1 MMPNRWAAVWT
12 GVLWLALAP
21 AALAQREPRIGYV
34 YPAGG
39 QQGTTLEATLG
50 GQSLDGTARV
60 LFSGTGLRASVLRH
74 DRQLTPKEQ
83 DEIEKRLY
91 ALQQKRRQGGGLT
104 AEEERQAAEIR
115 VTLTG
120 FGRRLSNPALNEFVT
135 IRVEVAPDAEPGPRE
150 IRLGT
155 PIGLSNPLAFHVGR
169 LPEVSRKDWKNIPKA
184 RNSMDPELDPSPVE
198 TRITLPVVLNGQI
211 QPGGAGRYRFRAEKG
226 RTLAVVVSARELNP
240 YLADAVPGWF
250 QAALALYDT
259 MGKELAYR
267 DDDRFHPDPVLF
279 YESPADG
286 DVVLEI
292 RDALRRGREDFV
304 YRVAVGELPFVTG
317 LFPLGGPAGSRTTV
331 TVSGWNLAQAS
342 ATVDLRG
349 RAPGILPFSVQ
360 NRDRDSNRV
369 PFGVDTLPEI
379 LEREPNDSPDAAQSV
394 GLPVIINGR
403 LDRPGDVDVF
413 RVEGRAGSRLV
424 AEVMARRL
432 GSVVDSTL
440 RITDDSGRQI
450 AFNDDHADKGSGL
463 DTHHADSCLLIPVP
477 SDGPLYVHLA
487 DAQGKGGPANAYR
500 LRLSAPRPDFE
511 LRVVPSTVNV
521 RAGAC
526 APITVFALRRD
537 GYAGP
542 VALSLKDAPAG
553 FALAA
558 AEVPAGRDRVTL
570 TISAPPEALPDPL
583 ALRLEGR
590 AAIGGS
596 EVVRAAVPADDRMQA
611 FAYRH
616 LVPAQEWTVAVWGR
630 SPPGVPVRILTNV
643 PVRIQAGGTARVEVA
658 MPVSPQMGRVEF
670 EPVDAPDGIVLRESA
685 AERDRATLVLQADA
699 EKVKPG
705 TRGALVLRAFAEHS
719 PQSAREEPSATPR
732 RVPLGALPA
741 IPFEVVER

>member
-1 MMPNRWAAVWT
+1 MIPNRWAAVWS
-12 GVLWLALAP
+12 GALWLALAP
-21 AALAQREPRIGYV
+21 CALAQREPRIGYV

-39 QQGTTLEATLG
+39 RQGTTFEATLG

-60 LFSGTGLRASVLRH
+60 LFSGTGLHASVLRH
-74 DRQLTPKEQ
+74 DRQLTPREQ
-83 DEIEKRLY
+83 DEMEKRLY
-91 ALQQKRRQGGGLT
+91 ALQQKRRQGGGLA
-104 AEEERQAAEIR
+104 AEEEREAAGIR
-115 VTLTG
+115 VKLTG
-120 FGRRLSNPALNEFVT
+120 YGRRLSNPALNEFVT
-135 IRVEVAPDAEPGPRE
+135 IRVELAPDAEPGPRE

-169 LPEVSRKDWKNIPKA
+169 LPEVSKKDWKNVPRA
-184 RNSMDPELDPSPVE
+184 RNSMDPELDPSPNE
-198 TRITLPVVLNGQI
+198 THVTVPVVLNGQI
-211 QPGGAGRYRFRAEKG
+211 QPGGAERYRFRAEKG
-226 RTLAVVVSARELNP
+226 RGLAILVSARELNP

-250 QAALALYDT
+250 QAALTLYDAQ
-259 MGKELAYR
+259 GKELAYR
-267 DDDRFHPDPVLF
+267 DDDRFHPDPVLY
-279 YESPADG
+279 YEIPADG

-292 RDALRRGREDFV
+292 RDALHRGREDFV
-304 YRVAVGELPFVTG
+304 YRIAVGELPFVTG
-317 LFPLGGPAGSRTTV
+317 LFPLGGPAGSQAA
-331 TVSGWNLAQAS
+331 VSVAGWNLAQPT

-349 RAPGILPFSVQ
+349 RAPGVMPFFVR
-360 NRDRDSNRV
+360 NRELDSNRV
-369 PFGVDTLPEI
+369 PFAVDTLPET
-379 LEREPNDSPDAAQSV
+379 LEREPNDTPDAAQPV
-394 GLPVIINGR
+394 GLPVIVNGR

-413 RVEGRAGSRLV
+413 RFEGRAGSRLV

-432 GSVVDSTL
+432 GSAVDSTL
-440 RITDDSGRQI
+440 RITDDAGRPI
-450 AFNDDHADKGSGL
+450 AFNDDHEDKGSGL
-463 DTHHADSCLLIPVP
+463 DTHHADSYLLVTLPA
-477 SDGPLYVHLA
+477 DGPFFVHLG

-500 LRLSAPRPDFE
+500 LRLGAPRPDFE

-526 APITVFALRRD
+526 APITVYALRKD
-537 GYAGP
+537 GYTGP

-558 AEVPAGRDRVTL
+558 AEVPVGRERVTITL
-570 TISAPPEALPDPL
+570 SAPPEALPDPL
-583 ALRLEGR
+583 TLRLEGR
-590 AAIGGS
+590 AAIGGR

-630 SPPGVPVRILTNV
+630 SPPGVPVRILTDL
-643 PVRIQAGGTARVEVA
+643 PVLIPAGGTARVDVA

-670 EPVDAPDGIVLRESA
+670 EPVDAPDGIALRESTA
-685 AERDRATLVLQADA
+685 DRDRASLVLHADA
-699 EKVKPG
+699 AKLKPG
-705 TRGALVLRAFAEHS
+705 FRSTLVLRAFAERS